1 MDMMTRRRA
10 MMAGKKPDEGPVTD
24 GLIVSYTM
32 DSVDWDNLKWSDEK
46 GNGGKLTITTTDST
60 ARFGFPNI
68 AASRGLVMSV
78 TKFNSMIAGDWSIE
92 MTSYN
97 EQANDRFRFA
107 TNKNGTQGTPVLN
120 YSQFTEASGHTL
132 SYNPAKNTYRH
143 DVLLYNSVTGEYT
156 LYGKGVNQ
164 GSLSKTVT
172 PSGNFRIGGW
182 GINAGTLRIYNRCL
196 TPEEITQNRNYEVG
210 RLGL

>member
-60 ARFGFPNI
+60 ARF
-68 AASRGLVMSV
+68 
-78 TKFNSMIAGDWSIE
+78 
-92 MTSYN
+92 
-97 EQANDRFRFA
+97 RFA
-107 TNKNGTQGTPVLN
+107 TNTNGTQGTPVLN

-132 SYNPAKNTYRH
+132 SYNPTKNTYRH
-143 DVLLYNSVTGEYT
+143 DVLLYNSVTEEYT

-172 PSGNFRIGGW
+172 PSGSFRIGGW

-196 TPEEITQNRNYEVG
+196 TPEEITQNHNYEVG

>member
-46 GNGGKLTITTTDST
+46 GNGGNLTIATTDST

-78 TKFNSMIAGDWSIE
+78 TKFNNLIAGDWSIE

-97 EQANDRFRFA
+97 ERSNDRFRFA
-107 TNKNGTQGTPVLN
+107 TNKNGSQGTPALV
-120 YSQFTEASGHTL
+120 YHQFIEASGHTL
-132 SYNPAKNTYRH
+132 FYDTTKNTYRH
-143 DVLLYNSVTGEYT
+143 DVLLYNSVTEEYT
-156 LYGKGVNQ
+156 LYGKGVNR

-196 TPEEITQNRNYEVG
+196 TPEEITQNHNYEVG